1 MAGADYVVAF
11 VTFLE
16 LLALPLPA
24 ILLPN
29 LFIMSIYRA

>member
-24 ILLPN
+24 ILFLN
-29 LFIMSIYRA
+29 QIIM